1 MMLIAD
7 EKIKRKWKKM
17 RQEAEVEGSSVIV
30 LEWTA
35 DDSVDDDLEVGD
47 KARKGAK

>member
-1 MMLIAD
+1 MK
-7 EKIKRKWKKM
+7 KIKRKWKKT

-30 LEWTA
+30 LEWVA

-47 KARKGAK
+47 KARKGGK